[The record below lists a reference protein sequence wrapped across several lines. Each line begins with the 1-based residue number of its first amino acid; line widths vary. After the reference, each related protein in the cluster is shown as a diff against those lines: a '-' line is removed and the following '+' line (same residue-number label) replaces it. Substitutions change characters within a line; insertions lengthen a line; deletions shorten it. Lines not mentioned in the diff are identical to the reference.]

1 MTKKELLE
9 AIEDMPMNTP
19 IKAIITIGE
28 FHSIVCP
35 NLEVERCDGTIK
47 IKNISYDA

>member
-9 AIEDMPMNTP
+9 AIKDMPEDAE
-19 IKAIITIGE
+19 IKAVIRLKE

-35 NLEVERCDGTIK
+35 NLEVEVEHGMIK
-47 IKNISYDA
+47 ITNVC